1 VELEREGFSLRRGRG
16 GVAAAAGGG
25 GGTVTVNRSG
35 QVAAQ
40 GLGRIG
46 GSLAQSWA
54 HIILT
59 NSIFFRRGK
68 REREMIMGKK
78 Q

>member
-1 VELEREGFSLRRGRG
+1 MELEREGFSLRRGRG
-16 GVAAAAGGG
+16 GVAAAGGG

-59 NSIFFRRGK
+59 NSIFFQRGK
-68 REREMIMGKK
+68 RERER
-78 Q
+78 